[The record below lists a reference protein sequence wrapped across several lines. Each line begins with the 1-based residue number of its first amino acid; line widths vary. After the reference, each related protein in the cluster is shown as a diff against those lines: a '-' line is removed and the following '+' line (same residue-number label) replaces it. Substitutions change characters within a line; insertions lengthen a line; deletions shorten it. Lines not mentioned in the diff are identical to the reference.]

1 MPFDSREE
9 KAWSQDEHL
18 EQQRKLFAE
27 IVEIL
32 INAGYFRARIST
44 LSDFDKVVGGL
55 CWCIVNSG
63 EAVDVDILFKENSTT
78 GERISLSE
86 VIVKAMRGMGCPHP
100 LQPHQI
106 QGGIGGHDF
115 GALKPVI
122 VWLIKKFYE
131 RREEREQQLRAFST
145 LQFRKNYKFPTEAE
159 VNEVS
164 VDLSKVMG
172 RNKVNREYRRISHAQ
187 ESEETKVHSCLLE
200 YGETLTVPGDGS
212 EGNEKG
218 GEKKGGKK
226 KSGAVAVQDASSQ
239 FANLKKL
246 GSDGNQLGRFE
257 KQLMQEAARAEK
269 EEAQYQEREYAEEK
283 TLMKSMSELGEGEG
297 LSVAGSNVGSLI
309 GLGSSDISEASAA
322 YLAKYEENQK
332 AVDDHISAGKFG
344 REASLKR
351 QKQTLSQKQEE
362 LRSLMVK
369 TEASSSAAAEAVATL
384 ETKKKT
390 LEGTLEALQQRQE
403 EIGAEEGKSSQKVEL
418 GRLKELV
425 LLNENLRA
433 QEASFKAGCKAQ
445 LLDMNERIKASASG
459 AEEEQSEENKKL
471 SSVEAM
477 HDKVMSKYN
486 SLRSVLAETNLE
498 VSNSARVIDDIPT
511 RSELI
516 QYERRFVE
524 LYQQVAWKLEETRK
538 YYAMYNTLDSSLGFL
553 QKNVKILNSV
563 TETFDEAMKTL
574 QGKEEFM
581 RSMENIIKGVDQS
594 LSGQEEQLAL
604 KESSLDQ
611 LRTSYQTLVDEQ
623 RAYYTAIKDFQ
634 AECDKNEW
642 LMDAME
648 KKKQGTL

>member
-1 MPFDSREE
+1 MPAFDSRE
-9 KAWSQDEHL
+9 AAPYSQDEHL
-18 EQQRKLFAE
+18 EQQRKLFSE

-32 INAGYFRARIST
+32 ITAGYFRARIST

-63 EAVDVDILFKENSTT
+63 EAVDIDILFKENSTT
-78 GERISLSE
+78 GERIALSE
-86 VIVKAMRGMGCPHP
+86 VIVKAMRGMKCPHP

-131 RREEREQQLRAFST
+131 RREEREAQLRSYST
-145 LQFRKNYKFPTEAE
+145 LQFRKNYKFPSEAE

-172 RNKVNREYRRISHAQ
+172 RNKVKREYKRVNHAE
-187 ESEETKVHSCLLE
+187 ESEETRVHSCLLE
-200 YGETLTVPGDGS
+200 YGETLVVPEGDESDNKMG
-212 EGNEKG
+212 KA
-218 GEKKGGKK
+218 GGKK
-226 KSGAVAVQDASSQ
+226 KSSAVAIEAGSEFD
-239 FANLKKL
+239 NLKKL
-246 GSDGNQLGRFE
+246 GGDGNQLGRFE
-257 KQLMQEAARAEK
+257 KQLMQEALRAEK
-269 EEAQYQEREYAEEK
+269 EEAQHKEKEYAEEK
-283 TLMKSMSELGEGEG
+283 SLMNSMSELAEGDG
-297 LSVAGSNVGSLI
+297 FSVVGSNLGSLI
-309 GLGSSDISEASAA
+309 GIGSSDISRASAA
-322 YLAKYEENQK
+322 YLTKYEENQK
-332 AVDDHISAGKFG
+332 AVDEHVSAGKFG
-344 REASLKR
+344 KEASLKR
-351 QKQTLSQKQEE
+351 QKQHLGQKQEE
-362 LRSLMVK
+362 LK
-369 TEASSSAAAEAVATL
+369 TLKGEVENSSSEAAEAVRVL
-384 ETKKKT
+384 EEKKKT
-390 LEGTLEALQQRQE
+390 MEDTLHALYQRQE
-403 EIGAEEGKSSQKVEL
+403 ELGVEEGKSTQKVEL

-433 QEASFKAGCKAQ
+433 QETSFKAGCKAQ
-445 LLDMNERIKASASG
+445 LQDMNDRIKTFESG
-459 AEEEQSEENKKL
+459 EENVDSEENRKL
-471 SSVEAM
+471 TSVEAM
-477 HDKVMSKYN
+477 HNKVMNKYN

-498 VSNSARVIDDIPT
+498 VSNSNRVIDDIPT

-538 YYAMYNTLDSSLGFL
+538 YYAMYNTLDSNLTFL

-563 TETFDEAMKTL
+563 TENFDEAMKTL

-581 RSMENIIKGVDQS
+581 KSMETIIKGVNES

-611 LRTSYQTLVDEQ
+611 LKSSYQNLVDEQ

-642 LMDAME
+642 LVDAME
-648 KKKQGTL
+648 KKKEGTV